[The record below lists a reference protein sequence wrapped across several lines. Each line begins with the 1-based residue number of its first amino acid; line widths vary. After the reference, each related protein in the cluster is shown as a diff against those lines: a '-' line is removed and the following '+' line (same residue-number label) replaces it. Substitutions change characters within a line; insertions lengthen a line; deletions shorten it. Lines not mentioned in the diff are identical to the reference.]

1 MKKIGFVFVFLFVSL
16 PLCAQTAQN
25 TNDSYTGYEGLVLG
39 ERTPRSATDTI
50 ADQATQVP
58 GDIYR
63 GTLFGAEQK
72 KYEGDTLGN
81 RPRPTT
87 KFVYDTSLV
96 RAIKISDA
104 DRVRT
109 LMYANVDVNEK
120 NYAGITPLTIAA
132 EKGNMEIIKMLVE
145 DGNALVNEASS
156 YGVTPLIAAAAAGN
170 DEAVAYL
177 VEQGANVS
185 AKDDWGKTALIYA
198 ATLDNP
204 KLVSSVIKLDKTAVN
219 LPDNLGNTALIY
231 AAQKGLLDNMKILL
245 ANGANA
251 NYRNPATGISAI
263 SAAAAEGNSAAIR
276 MLVRTGKADVN
287 ISDLSG
293 RTPIFYAVEQN
304 QEDALRTLLSLGAD
318 VNAQDNNGVSVLM
331 RASAKNRQDC
341 VNILL
346 RQKGINPNLKDF
358 QDRTAL
364 IYSVYAD
371 ELAPTQALL
380 KAGAD
385 LNVRDSSQNTPLMSA
400 IKAKND
406 RAALFFI
413 QQGAELTAV
422 NSSGENAFMLTD
434 EYLPNSMTANVLKV
448 KKAESYQDAL
458 QLQAQKLAE
467 VRTLEQQLAQE
478 EARVKELQEQQAAK
492 AQQEAQAQEAALR
505 AKLEAEYQEKAA
517 QAMQNDPELIRL
529 QQQLDAA
536 KAQRQAAMQEE
547 IDRKVE
553 EQLNKTDA
561 PAPSVLTENAPAK

>member
-1 MKKIGFVFVFLFVSL
+1 MKKIGLVFVFALAVL
-16 PLCAQTAQN
+16 PLCAQNAQN

-50 ADQATQVP
+50 ASQAAQVP

-72 KYEGDTLGN
+72 KYEGDTLGA

-120 NYAGITPLTIAA
+120 NYAGITPLTFAA

-145 DGNALVNEASS
+145 DGNALVNDVSS

-170 DEAVAYL
+170 DEVVAYL
-177 VEQGANVS
+177 VGQGANVS

-198 ATLDNP
+198 ANMDNP

-251 NYRNPATGISAI
+251 NYRNPATGISAL

-346 RQKGINPNLKDF
+346 RQKGINPDLKDF

-385 LNVRDSSQNTPLMSA
+385 LNVRDSLQNTPLMSA

-422 NSSGENAFMLTD
+422 NASGENAFMLTE
-434 EYLPNSMTANVLKV
+434 EYLPESMTANVLKV

-478 EARVKELQEQQAAK
+478 EALVKSLQQEQAAK

-505 AKLEAEYQEKAA
+505 ARLEAEYQEKAA

>member
-1 MKKIGFVFVFLFVSL
+1 MKKIGFVFVFALAAL

-231 AAQKGLLDNMKILL
+231 AAQKGLLDNIKILL

-478 EARVKELQEQQAAK
+478 EALVKELQEQQAAK

-517 QAMQNDPELIRL
+517 QAMQNDPELVRL

-553 EQLNKTDA
+553 EQLNKTNA

>member
-1 MKKIGFVFVFLFVSL
+1 MKKIGFVFVFALAAL

-422 NSSGENAFMLTD
+422 NSSGENAFMLTE
-434 EYLPNSMTANVLKV
+434 EYLPESMTANVLKV

-478 EARVKELQEQQAAK
+478 EALVKSLQQEQAAK

>member
-1 MKKIGFVFVFLFVSL
+1 MKKIGLVFVFALAVL
-16 PLCAQTAQN
+16 PLCAQNAQN

-50 ADQATQVP
+50 ASQAAQVP

-72 KYEGDTLGN
+72 KYEGDTLGA

-145 DGNALVNEASS
+145 DGNALVNDVSS

-170 DEAVAYL
+170 DEVVAYL
-177 VEQGANVS
+177 VGQGANVS

-198 ATLDNP
+198 ANMDNP

-251 NYRNPATGISAI
+251 NYRNPATGISAL

-346 RQKGINPNLKDF
+346 RQKGIDPNLKDF

-385 LNVRDSSQNTPLMSA
+385 LNVRDSLQNTPLMSA

-406 RAALFFI
+406 RAAMFFI

-422 NSSGENAFMLTD
+422 NASGENAFMLTE
-434 EYLPNSMTANVLKV
+434 EYLPESMTANVLKV

-478 EARVKELQEQQAAK
+478 EALVKSLQQEQAAK
-492 AQQEAQAQEAALR
+492 AQQEAQAKEAALR
-505 AKLEAEYQEKAA
+505 AQLEAEYQEKAA

>member
-1 MKKIGFVFVFLFVSL
+1 MKKIGFVFVFALAAL

-422 NSSGENAFMLTD
+422 NASGENAFMLTE
-434 EYLPNSMTANVLKV
+434 EYLPESMTANVLKV

-478 EARVKELQEQQAAK
+478 EALVKSLQQEQAAK

>member
-1 MKKIGFVFVFLFVSL
+1 MKKIGFVFVFALAAL

>member
-1 MKKIGFVFVFLFVSL
+1 MKKIGFVFVFALAAL

-251 NYRNPATGISAI
+251 NYRNPATGISAL

-385 LNVRDSSQNTPLMSA
+385 LNVRDSSQNTRLMSA

>member
-1 MKKIGFVFVFLFVSL
+1 MKKIGFVFVFALAAL

-170 DEAVAYL
+170 DEVVAYL
-177 VEQGANVS
+177 VGQGANVS

-492 AQQEAQAQEAALR
+492 AQQEAQAKEAALR
-505 AKLEAEYQEKAA
+505 AQLEAEYQEKAA
-517 QAMQNDPELIRL
+517 QAMQNDLELIRL

>member
-1 MKKIGFVFVFLFVSL
+1 MKKIGFVFVFALAAL

-251 NYRNPATGISAI
+251 NYRNPATGISAL

-385 LNVRDSSQNTPLMSA
+385 LNVRDSLQNTPLMSA

-413 QQGAELTAV
+413 QRGAELTAV
-422 NSSGENAFMLTD
+422 NASGENAFMLTE
-434 EYLPNSMTANVLKV
+434 EYLPESMTANVLKV

-478 EARVKELQEQQAAK
+478 EALVKSLQQEQAAK
-492 AQQEAQAQEAALR
+492 AQQEAQAKEAALR
-505 AKLEAEYQEKAA
+505 AQLEAEYQEKAA

>member
-1 MKKIGFVFVFLFVSL
+1 MKKIGFVFVFALAAL

-478 EARVKELQEQQAAK
+478 EALVKSLQQEQAAK
-492 AQQEAQAQEAALR
+492 AQQEAQAKEAALR
-505 AKLEAEYQEKAA
+505 AQLEAEYQEKAA

>member
-1 MKKIGFVFVFLFVSL
+1 MKKIGFVFVFALAVL
-16 PLCAQTAQN
+16 PLCAQNAQN

-177 VEQGANVS
+177 VEQGANIS

>member
-1 MKKIGFVFVFLFVSL
+1 MKKIGFVFVFALAAL

-170 DEAVAYL
+170 DEVVAYL
-177 VEQGANVS
+177 VGQGANVS

-492 AQQEAQAQEAALR
+492 AQQEAQAKEAALR
-505 AKLEAEYQEKAA
+505 AQLEAEYQEKAA

>member
-1 MKKIGFVFVFLFVSL
+1 MKKIGLVFVFALAVL
-16 PLCAQTAQN
+16 PLCAQNAQN

-50 ADQATQVP
+50 ASQAAQVP

-72 KYEGDTLGN
+72 KYEGDTLGA

-120 NYAGITPLTIAA
+120 NYAGITPLTFAA

-145 DGNALVNEASS
+145 DGNALVNDVSS

-170 DEAVAYL
+170 DEVVAYL
-177 VEQGANVS
+177 VGQGANVS

-198 ATLDNP
+198 ANIDNP

-251 NYRNPATGISAI
+251 NYRNPATGISALA
-263 SAAAAEGNSAAIR
+263 AAAAEGNSAAIR

-346 RQKGINPNLKDF
+346 RQKGINPDLKDF

-385 LNVRDSSQNTPLMSA
+385 LNVRDSLQNTPLMSA

-422 NSSGENAFMLTD
+422 NASGENAFMLTE
-434 EYLPNSMTANVLKV
+434 EYLPESMTANVLKV

-478 EARVKELQEQQAAK
+478 EALVKSLQQEQAAK

-505 AKLEAEYQEKAA
+505 ARLEAEYQEKAA

>member
-1 MKKIGFVFVFLFVSL
+1 MKKIGFVFVFALAAL

-422 NSSGENAFMLTD
+422 NSSGENAFMLTE

-492 AQQEAQAQEAALR
+492 AQQEAQAKEAALR

>member
-1 MKKIGFVFVFLFVSL
+1 MKKIGLVFVFALAVL
-16 PLCAQTAQN
+16 PLCAQNAQN

-50 ADQATQVP
+50 ASQAAQVP

-72 KYEGDTLGN
+72 KYEGDTLGA

-145 DGNALVNEASS
+145 DGNALVNDVSS

-170 DEAVAYL
+170 DEVVAYL
-177 VEQGANVS
+177 VGQGANVS

-198 ATLDNP
+198 ANMDNP

-251 NYRNPATGISAI
+251 NYRNPATGISAL

-346 RQKGINPNLKDF
+346 RQKGIDPNLKDF

-385 LNVRDSSQNTPLMSA
+385 LNVRDSLQNTPLMSA

-406 RAALFFI
+406 RAAMFFI

-422 NSSGENAFMLTD
+422 NASGENAFMLTE
-434 EYLPNSMTANVLKV
+434 EYLPESMTANVLKV

-478 EARVKELQEQQAAK
+478 EALVKSLQQEQAAK
-492 AQQEAQAQEAALR
+492 AQQEAQAKEAALR
-505 AKLEAEYQEKAA
+505 AQLEAEYQEKAA

-547 IDRKVE
+547 E

>member
-1 MKKIGFVFVFLFVSL
+1 MKKIGFVFVFALAAL

-177 VEQGANVS
+177 VGQGANVS

-346 RQKGINPNLKDF
+346 RQKGINPDLKDF

-422 NSSGENAFMLTD
+422 NASGENAFMLTD

-478 EARVKELQEQQAAK
+478 EALVKELQEQQAAK